1 MTTNRAAPVIGL
13 PVRMDP
19 GKDRQYLSRGYP
31 DSVSASGGI
40 PLLLPLLE
48 DASALRPVAEK
59 LDGLLLTGSDSDLD
73 PARYGAER
81 LPQCG
86 RAQPLRDETDFRLL
100 EAAFARRIPILATC
114 YGLQSLNVFMGG
126 TLIQDIA
133 AAVHTDIRHNDNGA
147 KGRPSH
153 AVEISPDSVLAP
165 LAGVPRPMVN
175 STHHQAADR
184 VAKGLEV
191 IARAPD
197 GIIEALTGSD
207 LQHWVL
213 AVQWHPEKSF
223 PYDVFSQKI
232 FHTFIARCR
241 AEASSE

>member
-1 MTTNRAAPVIGL
+1 MKRAAPVIGL
-13 PVRMDP
+13 PARMDP
-19 GKDRQYLSRGYP
+19 GKDRQYLNRVYP

-40 PLLLPLLE
+40 PIMLPLLE
-48 DASALRPVAEK
+48 DVRALRPVAER

-86 RAQPLRDETDFRLL
+86 PAQPLRDETDFFLL

-133 AAVHTDIRHNDNGA
+133 AAMPTGIRHNDDGA
-147 KGRPSH
+147 QGRPSH
-153 AVEISPDSVLAP
+153 AVEIKQESLLAP
-165 LAGVPRPMVN
+165 LAGEPQPMVN

-207 LQHWVL
+207 PRHWVL

-223 PYDVFSQKI
+223 SYDTFSQKI